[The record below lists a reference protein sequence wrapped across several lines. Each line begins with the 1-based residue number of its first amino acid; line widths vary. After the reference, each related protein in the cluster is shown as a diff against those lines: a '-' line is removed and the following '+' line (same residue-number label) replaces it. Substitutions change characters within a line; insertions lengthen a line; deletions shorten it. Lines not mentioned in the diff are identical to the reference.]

1 MLGVSKNADNREIRK
16 AFKKLALKYHPD
28 KNSEDDAHEKFLKIN
43 KAYETLKDEET
54 RKKYDLFGEDGLD
67 GSNSKPKVFKIINVD
82 CLMNLKLYIFFVS
95 INRGIII
102 MMILEFTTMT
112 KKLSLWILPTSEGK
126 NAEEIF
132 SI

>member
-1 MLGVSKNADNREIRK
+1 MNLCIGFNIWILILTTLSSTAGEDFYKLLGVSKNADNREIRK

-82 CLMNLKLYIFFVS
+82 CLMYLKL
-95 INRGIII
+95 
-102 MMILEFTTMT
+102 
-112 KKLSLWILPTSEGK
+112 
-126 NAEEIF
+126 
-132 SI
+132 